1 MTSRT
6 SPNLSPAAYGAAI
19 ARRDQTG
26 FVKKYGI
33 PVHKIEGYCNNSAV
47 QPRNLNR
54 LQIINEDALQHYPAP
69 RYLRRYGAP
78 PGSYKAPFWET
89 EPHCNDRLRAGNLQM
104 VGANNVN
111 IPPMVGPSHVVYFTG

>member
-69 RYLRRYGAP
+69 RSGRPNRIVTTAYGPEICKWWAQI
-78 PGSYKAPFWET
+78 T
-89 EPHCNDRLRAGNLQM
+89 
-104 VGANNVN
+104 
-111 IPPMVGPSHVVYFTG
+111 